1 MIQSSAISATATAPR
16 EDDADPGITLGL
28 LQSVERDGA
37 KSQRHLASEL
47 GIALGLVNAYVKRCI
62 NKGWLK
68 ATQAPAGRYA
78 YYLTPRGFS
87 EKSRLTVQYL
97 AYSFSFFREAKA
109 DCIALFEVAR
119 SKGMTRVVLVGR
131 SELAEIAAICAHD
144 CQVEIVGV
152 VDRRMDAQPLL
163 RLPLA
168 HSFDDIPFGFDA
180 LVITDLESPQD
191 SVDQAMEKFG
201 ADRVLVPQVLHVRN
215 VKIGDAP

>member
-1 MIQSSAISATATAPR
+1 MPEPQGFSSRGA
-16 EDDADPGITLGL
+16 ADPAVVLGL
-28 LQSVERDGA
+28 LQSVEKDGA
-37 KSQRHLASEL
+37 KSQRRLAAEL

-97 AYSFSFFREAKA
+97 SYSFSFFREAKA
-109 DCIALFEVAR
+109 DCISLFEAAR
-119 SKGMTRVVLVGR
+119 SKGLTRLLLVGR

-144 CQVEIVGV
+144 CAIEIVGV
-152 VDRRMDAQPLL
+152 VDPRTDVPHLL

-168 HSFDDIPFGFDA
+168 HTFDDVQVAFDA
-180 LVITDLESPQD
+180 VMITDLVEPQD
-191 SVDQAMEKFG
+191 SVDKAIERFG
-201 ADRVLVPQVLHVRN
+201 LDRVLVPQVLHVRTGKLGE
-215 VKIGDAP
+215 VL